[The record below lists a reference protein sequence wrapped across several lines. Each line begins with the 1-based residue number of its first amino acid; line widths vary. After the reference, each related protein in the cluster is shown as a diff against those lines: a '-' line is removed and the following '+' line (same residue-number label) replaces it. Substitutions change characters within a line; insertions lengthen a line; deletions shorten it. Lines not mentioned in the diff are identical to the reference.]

1 MMNSETVAP
10 ITAMLNP
17 TGARN
22 SVSFSARW
30 MIGGCKTLWG
40 MSLKNLFTTGAE
52 LLPRGQWL
60 LELFR
65 ES

>member
-1 MMNSETVAP
+1 
-10 ITAMLNP
+10 
-17 TGARN
+17 
-22 SVSFSARW
+22 
-30 MIGGCKTLWG
+30 MIGGCKSC
-40 MSLKNLFTTGAE
+40 SLVLRYVIEEPVYYWVLAE